1 MTTLGAGS
9 PLLPD
14 PNKMKDG
21 EGIRKTAVPRG
32 YKEKNADET
41 IYNEMT
47 AGWNWNSPTNRL
59 SQ

>member
-1 MTTLGAGS
+1 
-9 PLLPD
+9 
-14 PNKMKDG
+14 MKDG

-47 AGWNWNSPTNRL
+47 AGWNWNSPANRL